1 MNNLSL
7 YRLILFFVTFLYVNT
22 SLSSTIVSHKAYYD
36 LEFLTNE
43 TPSLVDGGTGK
54 SSFFLEKQCKGWA
67 LKETFAITFSLNNK
81 GSSKNFSIFSS
92 FEDFKAKNFSFEHLD
107 KNNFEQEM
115 FYSGYVQK
123 NKNILVGTYLNGII
137 FEKNNKKFTFN
148 NDILFPTEH
157 LEILLAN
164 AKKNINFHTAKVFF
178 GSDKD
183 NLVKIVS
190 AFIGK
195 KINSALSLENDL
207 LKKEVY
213 PIQLSFYDLNQK
225 NPDPKTKVIAY
236 VDESGIAHSYTV
248 DYGSYKMK
256 GKLISIE
263 KVKRLKC

>member
-1 MNNLSL
+1 MTNLNL
-7 YRLILFFVTFLYVNT
+7 YRLILIIISFLYVNT

-43 TPSLVDGGTGK
+43 TSSLVNGGTGK
-54 SSFFLEKQCKGWA
+54 SSFFLEKQCEGWA
-67 LKETFAITFSLNNK
+67 LKETFAISFSLNNK
-81 GSSKNFSIFSS
+81 GSSNNFSIFSS

-123 NKNILVGTYLNGII
+123 NKNKLDGII
-137 FEKNNKKFTFN
+137 FEKNNEKFTFN

-195 KINSALSLENDL
+195 KINTFVSFENDL
-207 LKKEVY
+207 LKKQVW

-256 GKLISIE
+256 GKLTSIE
-263 KVKRLKC
+263 KVSRLKC

>member
-1 MNNLSL
+1 MFSFRLYSL
-7 YRLILFFVTFLYVNT
+7 ISIFISFLYVNT

-54 SSFFLEKQCKGWA
+54 SSFMLEKQCKGWA
-67 LKETFAITFSLNNK
+67 LKETFAITFNLNNK
-81 GSSKNFSIFSS
+81 NNSKNFSIFSS
-92 FEDFKAKNFSFEHLD
+92 FEDFTAKNFSFEHLD
-107 KNNFEQEM
+107 KNDFEKEI
-115 FYSGYVQK
+115 FYSGYAQK
-123 NKNILVGTYLNGII
+123 KRNILDGIV
-137 FEKNNKKFTFN
+137 FDKKNEKFTFN
-148 NDILFPTEH
+148 DDILFPTEH
-157 LEILLAN
+157 LEILLKN

-195 KINSALSLENDL
+195 KINTVLSLENNL
-207 LKKEVY
+207 LKKQVW
-213 PIQLSFYDLNQK
+213 PIQLSFYNLNQK

-248 DYGSYKMK
+248 DYGNYKMK
-256 GKLISIE
+256 GKLTSIE
-263 KVKRLKC
+263 KVNRLKC

>member
-1 MNNLSL
+1 MINLNSC
-7 YRLILFFVTFLYVNT
+7 RLILIIISFLYVNT

-43 TPSLVDGGTGK
+43 TSSLVNGGTGK
-54 SSFFLEKQCKGWA
+54 SSFFLEKQCEGWA

-107 KNNFEQEM
+107 KNNFEKEM

-123 NKNILVGTYLNGII
+123 NKNKLDGII
-137 FEKNNKKFTFN
+137 FDKNNEKLTFN

-157 LEILLAN
+157 LEILLEN
-164 AKKNINFHTAKVFF
+164 AKKKINFHTAKVFF

-195 KINSALSLENDL
+195 KINTFVSLENDL
-207 LKKEVY
+207 LKKQVW

-225 NPDPKTKVIAY
+225 NPDPKTNVIAY

-256 GKLISIE
+256 GKLTSIE
-263 KVKRLKC
+263 KVSRLKC